1 VYFRLSLFVLLC
13 SGLGFAASLIG
24 TDVLGLEQSPSNA
37 AIARNGIA
45 RQNPAVN
52 AFENKTKFGTTILFE
67 YANANKNDASV
78 GLNSFGVP
86 SIYMVLPLG
95 FLGAFSVDLE
105 QAYFASNR
113 LELIDQALDA
123 DVLYISRTGIYELA
137 PSYSLRLPFFLS
149 DFALGASYRVF
160 FGNSYS
166 SIRRGR
172 SNNWNEEDWMARNVQ
187 ITNIEKGHFESAD
200 SWQRH
205 FGGSLHYHKK
215 NIDYF
220 VSYFPSVEMRKSIT
234 SMVQFSNTD
243 TLQASTEKK
252 TFKLPKQFASGAH
265 FVFAKEH
272 NLSLV
277 YEQKNWGE
285 NSIANIA
292 ETETQKTSSYFA
304 EYKKSGTGLHY
315 SSFFKKNDF
324 GISAWYADKYIKDA
338 SEFGASVF
346 SDLWLGRRGT
356 LVGIAL
362 FGGYRQA
369 DDPYWNEPFF
379 GFKLNLTGVGNWGTS
394 ARRR

>member
-1 VYFRLSLFVLLC
+1 VYFRLYLFVLLC
-13 SGLGFAASLIG
+13 SGFGFAASLIG
-24 TDVLGLEQSPSNA
+24 MDVLGLEQSPSNA
-37 AIARNGIA
+37 AIIRNGIA

-67 YANANKNDASV
+67 YANASEGDNSV

-95 FLGAFSVDLE
+95 FAGAFSIDLE
-105 QAYFASNR
+105 QTYFANSR

-123 DVLYISRTGIYELA
+123 NVLYISRTGIYELA

-149 DFALGASYRVF
+149 DFALGASYRIF

-172 SNNWNEEDWMARNVQ
+172 SNNWAEDDWMARNVL
-187 ITNIEKGHFESAD
+187 IANTEKGHFESTD
-200 SWQRH
+200 SWLRN

-215 NIDYF
+215 SIDYF
-220 VSYFPSVEMRKSIT
+220 VSYFPSVEMEKST
-234 SMVQFSNTD
+234 TRMVQFSNTD
-243 TLQASTEKK
+243 TLPPSTEKK
-252 TFKLPKQFASGAH
+252 TFKLPEQFASGAH
-265 FVFAKEH
+265 FLFAKEH
-272 NLSLV
+272 NLSFV
-277 YEQKNWGE
+277 YEQKNWE
-285 NSIANIA
+285 ENIA
-292 ETETQKTSSYFA
+292 ETETQKTSSYFI

-315 SSFFKKNDF
+315 SSFFKRNDF

-338 SEFGASVF
+338 NEYGASIF

-356 LVGIAL
+356 LFGVAL

-379 GFKLNLTGVGNWGTS
+379 GFKLNLTGIGNWGTS